1 MRRHGRLWATALLA
15 GVFTVAMGLP
25 AGAVTPLPSGEVTF
39 GQTVVEPAYNDV
51 TGTLLYLSTPK
62 HAHVNPN
69 FAHSVAPIYL
79 PMYPAGAQVG
89 TLNCQDIPTENCPD
103 HGPTVAGVAEQTN
116 PLVYGGGVEGHD
128 HLIAPPGHV
137 EDFNIN
143 WLPILVLFNTPGDVT
158 HITTIA
164 QIRAL
169 ESANAV
175 TEVQLPPATF
185 HCSVVPAA
193 VYDNGVPFQL

>member
-1 MRRHGRLWATALLA
+1 
-15 GVFTVAMGLP
+15 
-25 AGAVTPLPSGEVTF
+25 
-39 GQTVVEPAYNDV
+39 
-51 TGTLLYLSTPK
+51 
-62 HAHVNPN
+62 VNPN

-79 PMYPAGAQVG
+79 PMYPTGAQVG

-103 HGPTVAGVAEQTN
+103 HGALVAGIAEQAN
-116 PLVYGGGVEGHD
+116 SLVYGDGVEGHD
-128 HLIAPPGHV
+128 HLVAPPGHV

-143 WLPILVLFNTPGDVT
+143 WMPILVLFNTPDVVT

-169 ESANAV
+169 EAANAV
-175 TEVQLPPATF
+175 TEIALPPATF

-193 VYDNGVPFQL
+193 VYNNGVPYQL